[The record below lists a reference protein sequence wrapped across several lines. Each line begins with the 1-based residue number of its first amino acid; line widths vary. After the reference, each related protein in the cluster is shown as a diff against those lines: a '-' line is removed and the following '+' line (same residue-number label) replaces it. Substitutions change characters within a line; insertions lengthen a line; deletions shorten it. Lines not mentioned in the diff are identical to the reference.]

1 MYAYMHAYSIYLHTY
16 IYLIVKISF
25 VVLLTI
31 HFHSTPS
38 YSIIFSYK
46 FYSMPGI
53 DLVTDLILIT

>member
-25 VVLLTI
+25 VVLLII
-31 HFHSTPS
+31 HFHPQVTLF
-38 YSIIFSYK
+38 IIFIYK

-53 DLVTDLILIT
+53 GLVTDLILIT